1 MMCTDELLNRTLV
14 VVGPQHATACGHARS
29 RSLLL
34 YQQSRLMASLARFWG
49 LVTRRVASLPCLSRS
64 GVSLSEQDARF
75 VGHQIVPLA
84 QIQGTEQRCR
94 DFDAEFRPLQEHTRE
109 RWLRVAMVYE
119 AGRALPPVDLVQ
131 VGEVYYVRDGHHRV
145 SVARALGQTFIDA
158 TVVRVGEGAER
169 ITT

>member
-14 VVGPQHATACGHARS
+14 VVGPQQATVCGNARN

-34 YQQSRLMASLARFWG
+34 YQQTRLMASVARLWR
-49 LVTRRVASLPCLSRS
+49 LVTRRAASLPCLSRS
-64 GVSLSEQDARF
+64 GVSVTLQDSYFAGRQ
-75 VGHQIVPLA
+75 VVPLA
-84 QIQGTEQRCR
+84 QVRGTEQRCR

-109 RWLRVAMVYE
+109 RWLQIAMAYE
-119 AGRALPPVDLVQ
+119 AERPLPPVDLVQ

-158 TVVRVGEGAER
+158 TVVRVGEGER
-169 ITT
+169 ITA